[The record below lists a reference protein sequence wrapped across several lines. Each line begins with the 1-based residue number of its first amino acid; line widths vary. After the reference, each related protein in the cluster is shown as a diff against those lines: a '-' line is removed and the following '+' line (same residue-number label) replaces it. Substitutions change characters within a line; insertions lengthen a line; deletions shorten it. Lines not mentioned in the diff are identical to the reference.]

1 MITLKTNSKKLKN
14 NHVADSA
21 VVSEDV
27 RKDSTG
33 KLVLVTEKAQVI
45 RTNLGEIAS
54 TGRNTSGVK
63 IQKPQA
69 GDRISAIRV
78 IGERRQ
84 AGSEIDLSQLE
95 TGGGA
100 SEALNEDESETEVS
114 SEV

>member
-1 MITLKTNSKKLKN
+1 M
-14 NHVADSA
+14 
-21 VVSEDV
+21 VSEDV

-63 IQKPQA
+63 IQKPQK

-95 TGGGA
+95 TGSGA
-100 SEALNEDESETEVS
+100 SEALDEDESDTEVS
-114 SEV
+114 TEV